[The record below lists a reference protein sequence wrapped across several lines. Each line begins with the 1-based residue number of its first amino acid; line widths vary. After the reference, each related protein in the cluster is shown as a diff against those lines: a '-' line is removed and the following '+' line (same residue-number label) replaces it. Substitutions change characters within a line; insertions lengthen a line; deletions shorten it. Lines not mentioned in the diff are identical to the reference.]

1 MQGGQMQF
9 KLDQA
14 GLMKA
19 GPVALIVAAVCGL
32 AWISIGLWGIAG
44 LLGYLAPIFAGVW
57 YIMTARKS
65 GSMPAQM
72 DGLVN
77 GAILGAV
84 AGLVYGVVALIVSGI
99 AVSSAS
105 FGLLTFSAYGVG
117 SLITSVI
124 VGAILGAVGA
134 FGYSFLV
141 QQGTI
146 K

>member
-1 MQGGQMQF
+1 MQGGQQF
-9 KLDQA
+9 KIDQP

-32 AWISIGLWGIAG
+32 AWIIIGLWGIAG

-57 YIMTARKS
+57 YVMTVRKS

-84 AGLVYGVVALIVSGI
+84 AGLAYGIVALIASSLALGGAGLGFLGI
-99 AVSSAS
+99 SA
-105 FGLLTFSAYGVG
+105 FGVG
-117 SLITSVI
+117 SLITGI
-124 VGAILGAVGA
+124 LIGAVLGAAGA
-134 FGYSFLV
+134 FGYAFLV
-141 QQGTI
+141 GSGQI

>member
-1 MQGGQMQF
+1 MQGAQQF
-9 KLDQA
+9 KVDQP

-19 GPVALIVAAVCGL
+19 GPVALVVAAVCGL
-32 AWISIGLWGIAG
+32 AWITIGLWGIAG

-57 YIMTARKS
+57 YVMTVRKG

-84 AGLVYGVVALIVSGI
+84 AGLVYGVVALIASGI
-99 AVSSAS
+99 AIGPAAGA
-105 FGLLTFSAYGVG
+105 FGLIGIGVG
-117 SLITSVI
+117 SVVTYVI
-124 VGAILGAVGA
+124 VGAILGAIGA

-141 QQGTI
+141 QQGTV